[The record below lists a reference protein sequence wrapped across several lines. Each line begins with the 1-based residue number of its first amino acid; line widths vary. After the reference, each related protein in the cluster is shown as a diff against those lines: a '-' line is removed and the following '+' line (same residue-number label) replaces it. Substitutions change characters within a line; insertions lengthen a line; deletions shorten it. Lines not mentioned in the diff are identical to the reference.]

1 MALALFESAALTG
14 RKALP
19 ALVEEAKRDAGEG
32 DGEKIARVVSTLATV
47 NGDAVVVSAAK
58 CGDMVDVAA
67 GVENL
72 VGAALDPA
80 MNASSTAVDS
90 MGES

>member
-1 MALALFESAALTG
+1 MAMALFESAALTG

-19 ALVEEAKRDAGEG
+19 ALAEDAKRDEGEG
-32 DGEKIARVVSTLATV
+32 DGEKATRVVSALATV
-47 NGDAVVVSAAK
+47 NGDAVVLSADN
-58 CGDMVDVAA
+58 CGDIVDLAA